1 MRAVRVH
8 ETGGPEVLRLDE
20 DVAVAD
26 PGAGQARVRVAAA
39 GLNYIDTYHRSGSYP
54 LELPAVIGMEGAGTV
69 EAVGEDVTHLAVGDR
84 VAWAMQ
90 LGSYAEEAVVDAWRL
105 AAVPEAVDL
114 DTAAAVM
121 LQGTTAHYLSHS
133 TFPLGPDRT
142 ALVLAAAGG
151 VGHLLV
157 QLAHRAGARVL
168 AAVSTDD
175 KAELVRRLGAD
186 EVIRYDEVGL
196 DEAAR
201 ELTDG
206 RGVDVVYDG
215 VGQATWDASLD
226 SLRPRGMM
234 VLYGAASGPVGPVD
248 IQVLNRKGSLFL
260 TRPSLAHHL
269 ADREEVAWRTG
280 ELFDAIAGDGLE
292 VRVDRAFDL
301 AEAAEAH
308 RYIEARR
315 TKGKVLLRP

>member
-1 MRAVRVH
+1 MH
-8 ETGGPEVLRLDE
+8 EPGGPEVLGLDD
-20 DVAVAD
+20 DVPTPD
-26 PGAGQARVRVAAA
+26 PGPGQARVRVAAA
-39 GLNYIDTYHRSGSYP
+39 GLNYIDTYHRSGAYP
-54 LELPAVIGMEGAGTV
+54 LELPVVIGMEGAGTV
-69 EAVGEDVTHLAVGDR
+69 EAVGEDVTGVTVGDR

-90 LGSYAEEAVVDAWRL
+90 LGSYAEQAIVDAWRL
-105 AAVPEAVDL
+105 APVPDEVDL

-121 LQGTTAHYLSHS
+121 LQGTTAHYLARS
-133 TFPLGPDRT
+133 TFPLGPDHT

-168 AAVSTDD
+168 AAVSSDD

-186 EVIRYDEVGL
+186 EVIRYDQVGL
-196 DEAAR
+196 ADAAR

-215 VGQATWDASLD
+215 VGQSTRDARLASL
-226 SLRPRGMM
+226 RWRGMM
-234 VLYGAASGPVGPVD
+234 VLYGAASGPVAPVD
-248 IQVLNRKGSLFL
+248 PPVLNAKGSLFL

-269 ADREEVAWRTG
+269 ADHDEVAWRTG
-280 ELFDAIAGDGLE
+280 ELFDAITTGNLE
-292 VRVDRAFDL
+292 VRIDRAFDL

-315 TKGKVLLRP
+315 TKGKVLLHP